1 MERRNATKLH
11 VAIDALPDS
20 EGYVREMLSYLQYAR
35 RIAGFTIHSESP
47 APRGGS
53 STPSKSFDRLV
64 RWKINQQLVRVK
76 AVSLRGEALDMACKI
91 LNYDLD
97 DGTVSLYDVD
107 RKQVELLSLG
117 QIEDMRP
124 AQG

>member
-1 MERRNATKLH
+1 MDRRNVTKLH

-20 EGYVREMLSYLQYAR
+20 EGHVREMLSYLQYAR
-35 RIAGFTIHSESP
+35 RIAGFTIHSEPP
-47 APRGGS
+47 APRGAS
-53 STPSKSFDRLV
+53 NAALKSFDRLV

-76 AVSLRGEALDMACKI
+76 AVTSRGEALDMACKI
-91 LNYDLD
+91 MNYDLD

-107 RKQVELLSLG
+107 RKQVEFLSLD